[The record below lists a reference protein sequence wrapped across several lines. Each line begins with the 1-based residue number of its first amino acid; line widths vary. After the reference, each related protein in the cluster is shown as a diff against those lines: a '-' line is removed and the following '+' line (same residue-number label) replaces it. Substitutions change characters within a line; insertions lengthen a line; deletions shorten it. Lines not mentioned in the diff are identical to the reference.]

1 MLTTLLHQSYSY
13 IREGLDMRIIK
24 SNYDVNT
31 VGVEWTTNNSS
42 PTLVQTDQYGN
53 AFAMTAAMW
62 AGHKLFGAIRRVNLA
77 DNGTV
82 NYVYGDANFKYD
94 GTAGQVMVQIPKFYY
109 RTDSLANKFRYTI
122 SPSPRAGYKVH
133 PAFVVDGVEKNYIYP
148 SAFEGYQT
156 GGKLCSLAG
165 QAPAGG
171 ADLPTFRGY
180 AQARGAGWELMDWN
194 TVSAIQLL
202 FIIRNCTLNSQSVY
216 QGVTDATNAGAV
228 NTGFTAGVGS
238 GSTDLGNASGEATSQ
253 GTAAKRSF
261 SIFGIEN
268 FYGNI
273 YKWIDGVKLLDRR
286 VWIANHGFNDSG
298 TFEHPYVDTGLDMA
312 TIYGEEAA
320 LPIYS
325 STYDYLFIPATQVTN
340 ASFNTYLCDTGYS
353 ATGNNAVFFGGN
365 WADALRAGA
374 FFVYASYASSVVG
387 SNVGGR
393 AVYK

>member
-1 MLTTLLHQSYSY
+1 
-13 IREGLDMRIIK
+13 MRIIK

-31 VGVEWTTNNSS
+31 IGVEWTTTNTS

-53 AFAMTAAMW
+53 AITMTAAMW

-109 RTDSLANKFRYTI
+109 RNDSLANKYRYTI
-122 SPSPRAGYKVH
+122 SPSPRAGYKIH
-133 PAFVVDGVEKNYIYP
+133 PAFVVDGVEKNYIYV
-148 SAFEGYQT
+148 SAFEGAFEAGSPY
-156 GGKLCSLAG
+156 KLQSIAG
-165 QAPAGG
+165 VAPSVSQ
-171 ADLPTFRGY
+171 DLPTFRTR
-180 AQARGAGWELMDWN
+180 AQARGTGWELIDWN

-216 QGVTDATNAGAV
+216 QGITDATNTGAV
-228 NTGFTAGVGS
+228 NTGFTAGGGS

-298 TFEHPYVDTGLDMA
+298 TYEHPYVDTGLNMA
-312 TIYGEEAA
+312 TINGEEAA

-340 ASFNTYLCDTGYS
+340 ASFDTYLCDTGYS
-353 ATGNNAVFFGGN
+353 ATGNKAVLFGGR
-365 WADALRAGA
+365 WFLALVAGA
-374 FFVYASYASSVVG
+374 FCVNAYYAA
-387 SNVGGR
+387 SNVSSYFGGR
-393 AVYK
+393 AVFK

>member
-1 MLTTLLHQSYSY
+1 
-13 IREGLDMRIIK
+13 MRIIK

-31 VGVEWTTNNSS
+31 IGVEWTTNNTS

-53 AFAMTAAMW
+53 AITMTAAMW

-109 RTDSLANKFRYTI
+109 RNDSLANKYRYTI
-122 SPSPRAGYKVH
+122 SPSPRAGYKIH
-133 PAFVVDGVEKNYIYP
+133 PAFVVDGVEKNYIYV

-156 GGKLCSLAG
+156 GGKLCSIAG
-165 QAPAGG
+165 QAPTVS

-180 AQARGAGWELMDWN
+180 AQARGAGWELIDWN

-216 QGVTDATNAGAV
+216 RGRVDTTSAC

-238 GSTDLGNASGEATSQ
+238 GSVDTGNGSGESTQ
-253 GTAAKRSF
+253 GAGLASF

-268 FYGNI
+268 FWGNI
-273 YKWIDGVKLLDRR
+273 YKRIDGIKLLERR

-298 TFEHPYVDTGLDMA
+298 TYEHPYVDTGLDMA
-312 TIYGEEAA
+312 TISGEEAA

-340 ASFNTYLCDTGYS
+340 ASFDTYLCDAGYS
-353 ATGNNAVFFGGN
+353 ATGNKAVAFGGGWN
-365 WADALRAGA
+365 NAADAGA
-374 FFVYASYASSVVG
+374 FCVSAYLAASSVG
-387 SNVGGR
+387 SNIGGR
-393 AVYK
+393 AVFK